1 MLTRCSQAHTRGGA
15 PHLAQG
21 RLLFFDTARC
31 EVVHER
37 RLRMGMAVTSLTVS
51 ADESTM
57 AVGYID
63 GTSQQL
69 CVLDPLQT
77 ASCT

>member
-1 MLTRCSQAHTRGGA
+1 
-15 PHLAQG
+15 
-21 RLLFFDTARC
+21 
-31 EVVHER
+31 VVHER

-63 GTSQQL
+63 GTSEQRPSMRSS
-69 CVLDPLQT
+69 DS
-77 ASCT
+77 AAW